1 MMNLGVRHD
10 RTCEGISRRTCLS
23 VGTAGLFGLSLPRVL
38 AAQAEQTAAPRK
50 HVNCIVLWM
59 GGGPSN
65 LDTFDM
71 KPGTPVEYRG
81 EFNPIAT
88 NVAGLEI
95 CEHLPQ
101 MARRMDKVCLLRSV
115 TQEPAHSD
123 HVAAIHYMMTGYPQ
137 RSDPSGQPIN
147 STIYPS
153 YGSVVGREFGWRNS
167 LPPYVLLAGK
177 GGVSYHG
184 AGYMGAAHNPL
195 SVSSDPNDPKF
206 SVQDV
211 SIADSI
217 GVDRTERR
225 REMLAAVDRFQAQT
239 DRKTGEIGDRNR
251 FYQQAYDLITS
262 PAAKRAFQLDQE
274 PAALRDRYGRT
285 RDGQACLLARRL
297 VESGVRFVTVP
308 VGSWDTHQD
317 NFKRLK
323 GELLPP
329 LDQCWSALLDDLS
342 DRGLLSNTLVVWVGD
357 FGRTPKVN
365 GAAGR
370 DHWSWCSVIGL
381 SGAGINMGTVV
392 GRTDKLCERPI
403 DAVYNTHDFAAT
415 IYHILGIDG
424 TKEYRAPDGRPHLI
438 NNNGRLIRE
447 ALV

>member
-1 MMNLGVRHD
+1 
-10 RTCEGISRRTCLS
+10 
-23 VGTAGLFGLSLPRVL
+23 LFGLSLPKVL
-38 AAQAEQTAAPRK
+38 EAQAHQPPAQRK
-50 HVNCIVLWM
+50 EVSCIVLWM

-71 KPGTPVEYRG
+71 KPAAPAEYRG
-81 EFNPIAT
+81 EFRPIASK
-88 NVAGLEI
+88 VPGLEV

-101 MARRMDKVCLLRSV
+101 MAERMDKVCLLRSV

-153 YGSVVGREFGWRNS
+153 YGSVVGRERGWRNS
-167 LPPYVLLAGK
+167 LPPYMLLARK

-184 AGYMGAAHNPL
+184 AGYLGAAYNPL
-195 SVSSDPNDPKF
+195 TLGGDPNDAKF

-211 SIADSI
+211 SIAASI
-217 GVDRTERR
+217 GVDRTQRR
-225 REMLAAVDRFQAQT
+225 RQMLAAVDRWQQESETVGGDVA
-239 DRKTGEIGDRNR
+239 DRNR

-262 PAAKRAFQLDQE
+262 PSAKRAFQLDEE
-274 PAALRDRYGRT
+274 PSALRDRYGRN
-285 RDGQACLLARRL
+285 RDGQSCLLARRL
-297 VESGVRFVTVP
+297 VEAGVRFVTVP
-308 VGSWDTHQD
+308 IGSWDTHQD

-342 DRGLLSNTLVVWVGD
+342 DRGMFASTLVVWAGD

-365 GAAGR
+365 AAAGR
-370 DHWSWCSVIGL
+370 DHWSWCSVLGF
-381 SGAGINMGTVV
+381 SGAGIKMGTVV
-392 GRTDKLCERPI
+392 GSTDKLCERPV

-424 TKEYRAPDGRPHLI
+424 TKAYRAPDSRPHLI

>member
-1 MMNLGVRHD
+1 MLNLGSRLV
-10 RTCEGISRRTCLS
+10 RTCDGVSRRTCLRL
-23 VGTAGLFGLSLPRVL
+23 GTASLFGLSLPRVL
-38 AAQAEQTAAPRK
+38 EAQEKQPAAQRK
-50 HVNCIVLWM
+50 DVNCIVLWM

-71 KPGTPVEYRG
+71 KPAAPAEVRG
-81 EFNPIAT
+81 EFRPIAT
-88 NVAGLEI
+88 NVAGLEV

-101 MARRMDKVCLLRSV
+101 MAQRMDKVCLLRSV

-153 YGSVVGREFGWRNS
+153 YGSVVGRERGWRNS
-167 LPPYVLLAGK
+167 LPPYMLLARK

-184 AGYMGAAHNPL
+184 AGYMGAAYNPL
-195 SVSSDPNDPKF
+195 TVGADPNDAKF

-211 SIADSI
+211 SIAESI
-217 GVDRTERR
+217 GVERTQRR
-225 REMLAAVDRFQAQT
+225 RQMLAAVDRFQQQSDAAG
-239 DRKTGEIGDRNR
+239 DVADRNR

-262 PAAKRAFQLDQE
+262 PSAKRAFQLDEE
-274 PAALRDRYGRT
+274 PSALRDRYGRT
-285 RDGQACLLARRL
+285 RDGQSCLLARRL
-297 VESGVRFVTVP
+297 VEAGVRFVTVP
-308 VGSWDTHQD
+308 IGSWDTHQD

-329 LDQCWSALLDDLS
+329 LDQCWSALLDDL
-342 DRGLLSNTLVVWVGD
+342 DQRGMFSNTLVVWAGD

-370 DHWSWCSVIGL
+370 DHWSWCSVLGF

-392 GRTDKLCERPI
+392 GSTDKLCERPV

-424 TKEYRAPDGRPHLI
+424 TKSYRAPDGRPHLI
-438 NNNGRLIRE
+438 NNNGRVIRE

>member
-1 MMNLGVRHD
+1 MCDGL
-10 RTCEGISRRTCLS
+10 SRRACLR
-23 VGTAGLFGLSLPRVL
+23 VGTASLFGLSLPRVL
-38 AAQAEQTAAPRK
+38 AAEAEQPAAARK
-50 HVNCIVLWM
+50 DVSCIVLWM

-71 KPGTPVEYRG
+71 KPDAPAEYRG
-81 EFNPIAT
+81 EFRPIAS
-88 NVAGLEI
+88 NVAGLDV
-95 CEHLPQ
+95 CEHLPL
-101 MARRMDKVCLLRSV
+101 MARHMDKVCLLRSV

-153 YGSVVGREFGWRNS
+153 YGSVISRERGWRNS
-167 LPPYVLLAGK
+167 LPPYVLLSK
-177 GGVSYHG
+177 GVSYHG
-184 AGYMGAAHNPL
+184 AGYMGAAYNPL
-195 SVSSDPNDPKF
+195 TVGSDPSDAKF
-206 SVQDV
+206 SVKDV
-211 SIADSI
+211 SIVDSI
-217 GVDRTERR
+217 GAERTERR
-225 REMLAAVDRFQAQT
+225 RGMLAAVDRWQRQT
-239 DRKTGEIGDRNR
+239 GGAAGDVADRNR

-262 PAAKRAFQLDQE
+262 PAAKRAFRLDDE
-274 PAALRDRYGRT
+274 PAELRDRYGRT

-297 VESGVRFVTVP
+297 VEAGVRFVTVP

-329 LDQCWSALLDDLS
+329 LDKCWSALLDDLAQ
-342 DRGLLSNTLVVWVGD
+342 RGMLSNTLVVWAGD

-370 DHWSWCSVIGL
+370 DHWSWCSVLGL
-381 SGAGINMGTVV
+381 SGAGVNMGTVV
-392 GRTDKLCERPI
+392 GRTDKLCDRPV

-415 IYHILGIDG
+415 IYHLLGING
-424 TKEYRAPDGRPHLI
+424 AKEYRAPDGRPHLV

>member
-1 MMNLGVRHD
+1 MLNLGSQFN
-10 RTCEGISRRTCLS
+10 RTCDGISRRACLRI
-23 VGTAGLFGLSLPRVL
+23 GTAGLFGLSLPRVL
-38 AAQAEQTAAPRK
+38 AAQDEIASSARQDI
-50 HVNCIVLWM
+50 NCIVLWM

-71 KPGTPVEYRG
+71 KPEAPSEYRG
-81 EFNPIAT
+81 EFRPISA
-88 NVAGLEI
+88 NLAGLEV

-101 MARRMDKVCLLRSV
+101 MARRMDKVCLLRGV

-153 YGSVVGREFGWRNS
+153 FGSVISRERGWRNS
-167 LPPYVLLAGK
+167 LPPYVLMARK

-184 AGYMGAAHNPL
+184 AGYMGAAYNPL
-195 SVSSDPNDPKF
+195 TVGGDPNEANF

-211 SIADSI
+211 SIAEAI
-217 GVDRTERR
+217 GVSRMERR
-225 REMLAAVDRFQAQT
+225 RQMLAAVDRWQRETEQP
-239 DRKTGEIGDRNR
+239 TGDVADRNR

-262 PAAKRAFQLDQE
+262 PAAKRAFQLDEE

-285 RDGQACLLARRL
+285 RDGQSCLLARRL
-297 VESGVRFVTVP
+297 VEGGVRFVTVP

-342 DRGLLSNTLVVWVGD
+342 ERGMLP
-357 FGRTPKVN
+357 TPP
-365 GAAGR
+365 
-370 DHWSWCSVIGL
+370 L
-381 SGAGINMGTVV
+381 
-392 GRTDKLCERPI
+392 P
-403 DAVYNTHDFAAT
+403 
-415 IYHILGIDG
+415 
-424 TKEYRAPDGRPHLI
+424 
-438 NNNGRLIRE
+438 RLPPPPPPQ
-447 ALV
+447 LPTPLPTPPPLK